1 MRISLMGLKKEEN
14 DSNFLFFLNCT
25 FLWLSRASNDKSLHI
40 YQFCQSLSGLTS
52 VESDIRVNFSM

>member
-14 DSNFLFFLNCT
+14 DSNFLFFFCT